1 MSCIQHCIFNYG
13 VDITSQYCWYCQFV
27 LCMHAPRNRHAPL
40 SIRKLRAQV
49 VDHAT
54 VLFVASLLGFWGD
67 FTGFKRFRGFWDLKI
82 FSGYGDGS
90 KPIITMTA
98 GITMQLDLGYHPGTR
113 LLTHRHILKIC
124 SRYCDFNLPVI
135 SNDLPIF
142 LDG

>member
-54 VLFVASLLGFWGD
+54 VLFVASILGFWIFWGD
-67 FTGFKRFRGFWDLKI
+67 FTGFKRFRGFWDMGMGQKLLLPWLREEPSSGIWGVPSGYQAFDSSPYPQDMLKI
-82 FSGYGDGS
+82 
-90 KPIITMTA
+90 
-98 GITMQLDLGYHPGTR
+98 LWL
-113 LLTHRHILKIC
+113 
-124 SRYCDFNLPVI
+124 NLPVM

-142 LDG
+142 LMVKPC